1 MVTEVATADP
11 AIERLES
18 LLKLLNVQLS
28 DEASELALAEAKGE
42 LAEPGMVGFV
52 YLAGP
57 YRSVADILALD
68 AYITVDA
75 NINEA
80 CRWAARMAGAGIP
93 YFCPHL
99 NSAHMEVIV
108 PEVPPAF
115 WLDMDLEVLS
125 HAAVL
130 FLLPGWRDSKG
141 ARAELAYAQEV
152 GMPIYT
158 HLMYE
163 KFVDEWR
170 SGAVRRMIG
179 HAVRQ
184 SGATGTTGG
193 IGDTPTNGGGVE
205 LRADWSDTYLA

>member
-1 MVTEVATADP
+1 MAPEVVTVDP
-11 AIERLES
+11 AIERLGDF
-18 LLKLLNVQLS
+18 LKLLNAQVS
-28 DEASELALAEAKGE
+28 DGAVELAEAKIG
-42 LAEPGMVGFV
+42 LDEPGMAGFV

-57 YRSVADILALD
+57 YRSMADIFALD
-68 AYITVDA
+68 GYITVDA

-80 CRWAARMAGAGIP
+80 RRWAARMAEAGIP

-125 HAAVL
+125 HAAAL
-130 FLLPGWRDSKG
+130 FLIPGWRESKG

-163 KFVDEWR
+163 KFVNEWR
-170 SGAVRRMIG
+170 SGAIRRLIG
-179 HAVRQ
+179 NAVHQ
-184 SGATGTTGG
+184 SDSQEPHLGTKP
-193 IGDTPTNGGGVE
+193 DSDNGGGVE

>member
-1 MVTEVATADP
+1 MAPEVVTVDP
-11 AIERLES
+11 AIERLGDF
-18 LLKLLNVQLS
+18 LKLLNAQVPDIES
-28 DEASELALAEAKGE
+28 ALAEAKIG
-42 LAEPGMVGFV
+42 LAEPGMEGFV

-57 YRSVADILALD
+57 YRSIADIFALD
-68 AYITVDA
+68 GYITVDA

-80 CRWAARMAGAGIP
+80 RRWAARMAEAGIP

-125 HAAVL
+125 HAAAL
-130 FLLPGWRDSKG
+130 FLIPGWRESKG

-163 KFVDEWR
+163 KFVNEWR
-170 SGAVRRMIG
+170 SGAIRRLIG
-179 HAVRQ
+179 NAVHQ
-184 SGATGTTGG
+184 SDSQEPPLGTKPGP
-193 IGDTPTNGGGVE
+193 DNGRGVE